1 MQTRQPKRPKLEWL
15 NIGTSWSIVVPIN
28 SKQGT
33 GRYAIDIIRRP
44 AFCDRGD
51 WLIRVS
57 GFNSDLDGDD
67 GFPRYFFG
75 TADEAKAQME
85 TWLNRREAYR
95 AALKK

>member
-1 MQTRQPKRPKLEWL
+1 MQTQQPKRKLEWL
-15 NIGTSWSIVVPIN
+15 NIGTSWSIVVPM
-28 SKQGT
+28 KTKEGD
-33 GRYAIDIIRRP
+33 GRCAIDIIRRP

-51 WLIRVS
+51 WIIHVS
-57 GFNSDLDGDD
+57 GYNSDLDGQD

>member
-1 MQTRQPKRPKLEWL
+1 MQTQLPKQPKLEWL
-15 NIGTSWSIVVPIN
+15 NIGTSWSIVVPIKTQAGN
-28 SKQGT
+28 

-44 AFCDRGD
+44 VFCDRGD
-51 WLIRVS
+51 WLIQVS
-57 GFNSDLDGDD
+57 GFNGDLDGQD

>member
-1 MQTRQPKRPKLEWL
+1 LQTQQRKLERL
-15 NIGTSWSIVVPIN
+15 NIGSSWSIVVPI
-28 SKQGT
+28 KTQAGD

-57 GFNSDLDGDD
+57 GFSSDLDGDD

-85 TWLNRREAYR
+85 TWLDRREAYR
-95 AALKK
+95 AALK

>member
-1 MQTRQPKRPKLEWL
+1 MQTQQRKGKLEWL
-15 NIGTSWSIVVPIN
+15 NIGSSWSIVVPI
-28 SKQGT
+28 KTQAGD

-44 AFCDRGD
+44 ACCNHGD

-57 GFNSDLDGDD
+57 GYNSDLDGQD

-95 AALKK
+95 AALK